1 VEPTDTIREAK
12 VFLASRIAEEAEHEG
27 APLTEIERKALYF
40 SESGWTLPDMSE
52 VNERFE
58 QEYDRRA
65 YEKRIALL
73 IRRARARLRAGD
85 QREYQAWANALAALK
100 EEEDHY
106 LLTMIAGAQPEGE
119 VARLV
124 ITALVVAGVMML
136 AIYLVQRGY

>member
-1 VEPTDTIREAK
+1 VQSTDTIREAK

-52 VNERFE
+52 VNEQFE
-58 QEYDRRA
+58 REYDRRT

-85 QREYQAWANALAALK
+85 QREYQAWMNALAVLK
-100 EEEDHY
+100 DEDHY

-119 VARLV
+119 VARLI
-124 ITALVVAGVMML
+124 ITALVVAGVMMV